1 METEEILFSWLE
13 KTFGQGHRAT
23 AGVSVSS
30 PNKPIPTTSSG
41 MKSITG
47 CPSTGWILLQGNSV
61 VSNFGV
67 LSKKKADKTNFAF
80 FPLKKLF

>member
-13 KTFGQGHRAT
+13 KTFRQGHRAT

-30 PNKPIPTTSSG
+30 PNKPIPTTSG

-61 VSNFGV
+61 ASNFGV
-67 LSKKKADKTNFAF
+67 LSKKKQVRQI
-80 FPLKKLF
+80 

>member
-1 METEEILFSWLE
+1 MEMEEILFSWLE

-67 LSKKKADKTNFAF
+67 LSKKKQVRQI
-80 FPLKKLF
+80 